1 MGALRTSTSP
11 ATPEVT
17 LRIGKGNLSHA
28 SDTLGGMNITTLL
41 TEAALDT
48 ALRNLAE
55 AGLEFEVVCSGPER
69 TCPDW
74 RTAQAA

>member
-1 MGALRTSTSP
+1 
-11 ATPEVT
+11 
-17 LRIGKGNLSHA
+17 
-28 SDTLGGMNITTLL
+28 MNITTLL